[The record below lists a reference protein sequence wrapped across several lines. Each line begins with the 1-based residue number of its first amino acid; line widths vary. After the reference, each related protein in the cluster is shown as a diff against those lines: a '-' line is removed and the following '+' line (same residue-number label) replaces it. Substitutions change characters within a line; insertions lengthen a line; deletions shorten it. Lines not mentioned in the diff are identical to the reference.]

1 MTKKIFLI
9 AAILIIVLYALLL
22 IPGKDAVIKINFS
35 RKPFVWNQ
43 DDRWLE
49 LERNFKLAKDEG
61 CQSLSSQ
68 YLTELG
74 QGNSLLDSL
83 SLISFNPD
91 ASLYRRLEYNTFS
104 LAIITAACPNYLAN
118 LQEFTIKLRKEVKR
132 QSVNWDMTSDSAQV
146 ITYRLLYGA
155 RAALEEVMLQV
166 AIDSLPPLLNCNDEP
181 SSTPFTRILG
191 VTIHSGDILISRGGA
206 ATSALIARGSDYQ
219 GNFSH
224 AALVYVDPKT
234 NLASIIESHIERG
247 VTVSSL
253 ESYLKDKKLRVM
265 ILRLRHDLPLLIPD
279 PLFPHRVAQAALDEA
294 RNRHI
299 AYDFAMDS
307 NDNSKKF
314 CSEVVLDPYA
324 KAGVK
329 LWAKTSHISSPG
341 VASWL
346 SGFGVTHFDTQEP
359 SDLEYD
365 PQITVV
371 AEWRDIETLYNDHID
386 NAVTDAML
394 EGAEKG
400 DKLNYNIF
408 LLPLARVAKA
418 YSWILNRFGAVG
430 PVPEGM
436 SAKGAMRNKYYTKEH
451 DRIKTRTLE
460 LASRF
465 QITNGYRP
473 PYWELLQL
481 AREAKKAL

>member
-265 ILRLRHDLPLLIPD
+265 ILRLRHDLPLLI
-279 PLFPHRVAQAALDEA
+279 
-294 RNRHI
+294 
-299 AYDFAMDS
+299 
-307 NDNSKKF
+307 
-314 CSEVVLDPYA
+314 
-324 KAGVK
+324 
-329 LWAKTSHISSPG
+329 
-341 VASWL
+341 
-346 SGFGVTHFDTQEP
+346 
-359 SDLEYD
+359 
-365 PQITVV
+365 
-371 AEWRDIETLYNDHID
+371 
-386 NAVTDAML
+386 
-394 EGAEKG
+394 
-400 DKLNYNIF
+400 
-408 LLPLARVAKA
+408 
-418 YSWILNRFGAVG
+418 
-430 PVPEGM
+430 
-436 SAKGAMRNKYYTKEH
+436 
-451 DRIKTRTLE
+451 
-460 LASRF
+460 
-465 QITNGYRP
+465 
-473 PYWELLQL
+473 
-481 AREAKKAL
+481 